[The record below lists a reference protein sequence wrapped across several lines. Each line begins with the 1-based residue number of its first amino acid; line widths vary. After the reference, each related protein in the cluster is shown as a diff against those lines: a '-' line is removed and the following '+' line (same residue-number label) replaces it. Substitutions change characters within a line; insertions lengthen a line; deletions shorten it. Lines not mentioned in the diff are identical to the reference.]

1 MNDRKHTYFNNTT
14 KLIKNQV
21 NKQFIIKNIVQ
32 IFTREFV
39 QYIAKK
45 AFV

>member
-14 KLIKNQV
+14 KLIKKQV
-21 NKQFIIKNIVQ
+21 IKQIITKNIVQ

-39 QYIAKK
+39 HYIAKK